1 MVVAPLLSAV
11 ILLSM
16 MGRGLPMRLPCA
28 VVDLDHTEV
37 SRSVLTTLDAL
48 HYAEIKSKYNSYSEA
63 LDAVQRG
70 EVFGFFVIPEHFA
83 DDALAGRSPQISL
96 YSNYVYYIPATML
109 YKGFVTTATLAK
121 GGLVKGKL
129 EAMGASEY
137 TITPRLVPIAN
148 HVHQIG
154 NPWMSYNIYLGNSF
168 IPCVLALMV
177 LLVTAYSILIEI
189 KHYTSIEWLTT
200 AGNSMTVALVGKLLT
215 HTLVFFVVGVLIDI
229 LMYDI
234 YGFPVN
240 CSPWIVL
247 LNTLLLVIGSQA
259 FAAFVAMVIPNL
271 RFAVSIC
278 ALLGILSF
286 STCGFS
292 FPCEQMYGAVEP
304 FAWLMPMRY
313 YFMIYIDQVL
323 NGIDLYY
330 SRYYF
335 AMLIGFVLL
344 PFTFGWYL
352 KRKCLN
358 PVYIE

>member
-48 HYAEIKSKYNSYSEA
+48 QYAEIKSKYNSYSEA

-137 TITPRLVPIAN
+137 TITPRLVPIA
-148 HVHQIG
+148 IRG
-154 NPWMSYNIYLGNSF
+154 
-168 IPCVLALMV
+168 
-177 LLVTAYSILIEI
+177 
-189 KHYTSIEWLTT
+189 
-200 AGNSMTVALVGKLLT
+200 
-215 HTLVFFVVGVLIDI
+215 
-229 LMYDI
+229 
-234 YGFPVN
+234 
-240 CSPWIVL
+240 
-247 LNTLLLVIGSQA
+247 
-259 FAAFVAMVIPNL
+259 
-271 RFAVSIC
+271 
-278 ALLGILSF
+278 
-286 STCGFS
+286 
-292 FPCEQMYGAVEP
+292 
-304 FAWLMPMRY
+304 
-313 YFMIYIDQVL
+313 
-323 NGIDLYY
+323 
-330 SRYYF
+330 
-335 AMLIGFVLL
+335 
-344 PFTFGWYL
+344 
-352 KRKCLN
+352 
-358 PVYIE
+358 